1 MGYEWTNLL
10 DATMAA
16 QEQVRDIPLAGECD
30 MAGAN
35 SIDVQSLASTLF
47 QVYLGLYLGTTL
59 NTTDGDNL
67 VQGITYFHVGELFI
81 CPGFW
86 CSRLL

>member
-1 MGYEWTNLL
+1 
-10 DATMAA
+10 
-16 QEQVRDIPLAGECD
+16 

-47 QVYLGLYLGTTL
+47 QVYLGLYLETTL

-67 VQGITYFHVGELFI
+67 VQGMTYLHVVSYSSSQVL
-81 CPGFW
+81 GFQGCCDSGNLW
-86 CSRLL
+86 KRIQEAHDVCMN

>member
-1 MGYEWTNLL
+1 
-10 DATMAA
+10 
-16 QEQVRDIPLAGECD
+16 

-47 QVYLGLYLGTTL
+47 QVYLGLYLETTL

-67 VQGITYFHVGELFI
+67 VQGMTYFHVVSYSSSQVL
-81 CPGFW
+81 GF
-86 CSRLL
+86 